1 MKSKNSKKEKIIIGI
16 VVGLL
21 TLFLLVCIF
30 AGIYAYLFPIDDE
43 AFVTQ
48 DVEDYSLIYER
59 HIPSG
64 LIIFPKEITE
74 QAVNTEFDFYY
85 EETWFK
91 PRVSIFLQM
100 VYTPEEYLAE
110 VERLE
115 KVKKVYEDWES
126 VLLRDENGTY
136 PYPAY
141 IAIENHG
148 YTYEYVLLSGEN
160 QITYVYITH
169 LDRDEMR
176 FDEGYLPSDF
186 CYGAPEGEEQ
196 IYYGYSLYISEID
209 KKHGL
214 IDYDY
219 DKE

>member
-16 VVGLL
+16 VVGSL

-30 AGIYAYLFPIDDE
+30 MGIYAYLFHPDE
-43 AFVTQ
+43 EVLVTQ
-48 DVEDYSLIYER
+48 DVGDYSLIYER
-59 HIPSG
+59 DIPSG
-64 LIIFPKEITE
+64 LIIFPKEVTQ
-74 QAVNTEFDFYY
+74 QAVNAEFDFYY

-91 PRVSIFLQM
+91 PRVSIFLQ
-100 VYTPEEYLAE
+100 VDYTPEEYLAE

-126 VLLRDENGTY
+126 VLLRDENETY
-136 PYPAY
+136 PYPVY
-141 IAIENHG
+141 IAIENHD

-169 LDRDEMR
+169 LDRGEMR
-176 FDEGYLPSDF
+176 FDERYLSSDF
-186 CYGAPEGEEQ
+186 RYGAPEDEKQ

-209 KKHGL
+209 KKHGF
-214 IDYDY
+214 IGYDY
-219 DKE
+219 DKK